1 LHDHCEAPPPPKAT
15 TPGADRQVAAYRRV
29 LWIVIAINFSM
40 FLVEI
45 VAGLMAQSVA
55 LQADAI
61 DFFGDSFTYFITL
74 LVLGMSLRWRASAA
88 IFKGV
93 TMGIFGLWVIG
104 NAVYNAMLG
113 TVPTAVIMGS
123 VGFAAL
129 IANVVSAAILYQYR
143 EGDANMRS
151 VWLCSRND
159 AISNVA
165 VICAGL
171 AVGITATGWPDYGV
185 AAIMAFLELSACYQ
199 ILKRAFGELKAAP

>member
-1 LHDHCEAPPPPKAT
+1 MSEQAI
-15 TPGADRQVAAYRRV
+15 AAYRRV
-29 LWIVIAINFSM
+29 LWIVIVINFSM

-45 VAGLMAQSVA
+45 VAGLMAQSIA

-61 DFFGDSFTYFITL
+61 DFFGDSFTYLITL
-74 LVLGMSLRWRASAA
+74 LVLGMSLRWRSSAA
-88 IFKGV
+88 LFKGA
-93 TMGIFGLWVIG
+93 TMGVFGLWVIG

-113 TVPTAVIMGS
+113 TVPTAVVMGT

-129 IANVVSAAILYQYR
+129 IANVVSAVILYRYR

-171 AVGITATGWPDYGV
+171 AVGFTATGWPDYGV
-185 AAIMAFLELSACYQ
+185 AAIMAALELTACYQ
-199 ILKRAFGELKAAP
+199 IMKHAMAELKTTS

>member
-1 LHDHCEAPPPPKAT
+1 MHDHCEAPLPPDSTDLERPI
-15 TPGADRQVAAYRRV
+15 AAYRRV

-61 DFFGDSFTYFITL
+61 DFFGDSITYLITL
-74 LVLGMSLRWRASAA
+74 MVLGLSIRWRASAA
-88 IFKGV
+88 LFKGA

-104 NAVYNAMLG
+104 NAVYHAMLG
-113 TVPTAVIMGS
+113 TVPTAIVMGS
-123 VGFAAL
+123 VGVAAL
-129 IANVVSAAILYQYR
+129 IANVVSAAILYKYR

-159 AISNVA
+159 AINNVA

-171 AVGITATGWPDYGV
+171 AVGFTASGWPDYGV
-185 AAIMAFLELSACYQ
+185 AAIMAILELSACYQ
-199 ILKRAFGELKAAP
+199 IIKHAFGELRAVP

>member
-1 LHDHCEAPPPPKAT
+1 MSE
-15 TPGADRQVAAYRRV
+15 QSIAAYRRV
-29 LWIVIAINFSM
+29 LWIVIVINFSM

-61 DFFGDSFTYFITL
+61 DFFGDSFTYLITL

-88 IFKGV
+88 LFKGA
-93 TMGIFGLWVIG
+93 TMGVFGLWVIG

-113 TVPTAVIMGS
+113 TVPTAVVMGT

-129 IANVVSAAILYQYR
+129 VANVVSAVILYRYR
-143 EGDANMRS
+143 EGDSNMRS

-165 VICAGL
+165 VICAGI
-171 AVGITATGWPDYGV
+171 AVGYTATGWPDYIV
-185 AAIMAFLELSACYQ
+185 AAIMAILELTACYQ
-199 ILKRAFGELKAAP
+199 IVKHARAELKTTS

>member
-1 LHDHCEAPPPPKAT
+1 MSEQAI
-15 TPGADRQVAAYRRV
+15 AAYRRV
-29 LWIVIAINFSM
+29 LWIVIVINFSM

-45 VAGLMAQSVA
+45 VAGLMAQSIA
-55 LQADAI
+55 LQAGAI
-61 DFFGDSFTYFITL
+61 DFFGDSFTYLITL
-74 LVLGMSLRWRASAA
+74 LVLGMSLRWRSSAA
-88 IFKGV
+88 LFKGA
-93 TMGIFGLWVIG
+93 TMGVFGLWVIG

-113 TVPTAVIMGS
+113 TVPTAVVMGT

-129 IANVVSAAILYQYR
+129 IANVVSAVILYRYR

-171 AVGITATGWPDYGV
+171 TVGYTATGHRRRHHSHSRTHRV
-185 AAIMAFLELSACYQ
+185 LSNHDAC
-199 ILKRAFGELKAAP
+199 KG

>member
-1 LHDHCEAPPPPKAT
+1 MHDHCEAPPPPDPDSSDVT
-15 TPGADRQVAAYRRV
+15 VAAYRRV

-40 FLVEI
+40 FMVEI

-61 DFFGDSFTYFITL
+61 DFLGDSITYFITL

-88 IFKGV
+88 LFKGA
-93 TMGIFGLWVIG
+93 TMGIFGFWVIG
-104 NAVYNAMLG
+104 NAIYNAMLG
-113 TVPTAVIMGS
+113 TVPTAIVMGS
-123 VGFAAL
+123 VGLAAL
-129 IANVVSAAILYQYR
+129 VANVVSAVILYQYR
-143 EGDANMRS
+143 VGDANMRS

-171 AVGITATGWPDYGV
+171 AVGFTATGWPDYGV
-185 AAIMAFLELSACYQ
+185 AAIMAILELSACYQ
-199 ILKRAFGELKAAP
+199 ILKQATAELKTAS